1 MKFAVFEGRDKR
13 TVYVN
18 PSLVTYIR
26 DVNERNCLIHFGP
39 EHAVEI
45 SMQASLVA
53 EDIQKAASN

>member
-1 MKFAVFEGRDKR
+1 MRFAVFEGRDKR

-26 DVNERNCLIHFGP
+26 DVNERSCVIYVGP

-45 SMQASLVA
+45 SMQANLVA
-53 EDIQKAASN
+53 EDIQKASK